1 MNTKE
6 IFILSITALNERKV
20 RTILTIM
27 MVVVGCS
34 LIVVLNGLSA
44 GQTAFLEQQL
54 NNLAANVLTVT
65 PGQRSFS
72 SVTTTPS
79 IVFNSVV
86 VNKMNS
92 LPYVDEVIPQYSA
105 NVQINSQARI
115 QQSSLLAMNPE
126 KLYVRLPNLE
136 MEDNSVIKQNDP
148 SAILIGNSVA
158 YPAGST
164 IPIVT
169 IGQSVKITYSYVDD
183 QGEQQ
188 EDSRVFVVSGIL
200 KESGDRSIDRSVIIN
215 EITGNT
221 LLKKSGKFDS
231 LMVVA
236 QTPELV
242 EVVSQ
247 EITDLYGSSI
257 GISSLKS
264 RLQFR
269 QSFTEGNNAF
279 IISVGVIA
287 LVVGAVGIVTTLYN
301 SVTERIKEIGTMK
314 AIGAKSSSILILFL
328 IEALLIGIIGGSVGI
343 IAGIIVGHGLSSLLA
358 PPGFGSSSVIEPVY
372 YAVDLV
378 KVWLLSVSLSVIA
391 GILPAWKAST
401 LSPLAALRRE

>member
-20 RTILTIM
+20 RTILTIV

-44 GQTAFLEQQL
+44 GQTNFLEQQL

-72 SVTTTPS
+72 SASTTPS

-115 QQSSLLAMNPE
+115 LQSSLLAMNPE

-169 IGQSVKITYSYVDD
+169 IGQSVKVTYSYVDD

-200 KESGDRSIDRSVIIN
+200 KESGDRSIDRSVIISEN
-215 EITGNT
+215 TGNT

-236 QTPELV
+236 KTPELV

-279 IISVGVIA
+279 IMSVGVIA

-301 SVTERIKEIGTMK
+301 SVTERVKEIGTMK

-328 IEALLIGIIGGSVGI
+328 VEALLIGIIGGSVGLL
-343 IAGIIVGHGLSSLLA
+343 AGIIVGHGISSILS
-358 PPGFGSSSVIEPVY
+358 PPVLGSRTGIEPVY
-372 YAVDLV
+372 YAADLV
-378 KVWLLSVSLSVIA
+378 KVWLLSVTLSVIA
-391 GILPAWKAST
+391 GILPAWKASK
-401 LSPLAALRRE
+401 LSPLVALRRE

>member
-86 VNKMNS
+86 VNKLNS
-92 LPYVDEVIPQYSA
+92 LPYVDEVVPQYSA

-169 IGQSVKITYSYVDD
+169 IGQSVKVTYSYVDD

-200 KESGDRSIDRSVIIN
+200 KESGDRSIDRSVMIN

-242 EVVSQ
+242 DVVSQ

-279 IISVGVIA
+279 IMSVGVIA

-301 SVTERIKEIGTMK
+301 SVTERIREIGTMK
-314 AIGAKSSSILILFL
+314 AIGAKSSSILTLFL
-328 IEALLIGIIGGSVGI
+328 VEALLIGVIGGSIGI
-343 IAGIIVGHGLSSLLA
+343 IAGIIVGHGISSILS
-358 PPGFGSSSVIEPVY
+358 PPGFGSSSGIEPVY
-372 YAVDLV
+372 YTIDLV
-378 KVWLLSVSLSVIA
+378 NVWLLSVSLSVVA
-391 GILPAWKAST
+391 GILPAWKASK
-401 LSPLAALRRE
+401 LSPLVALRRE

>member
-20 RTILTIM
+20 RTILTIV

-44 GQTAFLEQQL
+44 GQTNFLEQQL

-72 SVTTTPS
+72 SASTTPS

-115 QQSSLLAMNPE
+115 LQSSLLAMNPE

-169 IGQSVKITYSYVDD
+169 IGQSVKVTYSYVDD

-200 KESGDRSIDRSVIIN
+200 KESGDRSIDRSVIISEN
-215 EITGNT
+215 TGNT

-236 QTPELV
+236 KTPELV
-242 EVVSQ
+242 EIVSQ

-279 IISVGVIA
+279 IMSVGVIA

-301 SVTERIKEIGTMK
+301 SVTERVKEIGTMK

-328 IEALLIGIIGGSVGI
+328 VEALLIGIIGGSVGLL
-343 IAGIIVGHGLSSLLA
+343 AGIIVGHGISSILS
-358 PPGFGSSSVIEPVY
+358 PPVLGSRTGIEPVY
-372 YAVDLV
+372 YAADLV
-378 KVWLLSVSLSVIA
+378 KVWLLSVTLSVIA
-391 GILPAWKAST
+391 GILPAWKASK
-401 LSPLAALRRE
+401 LSPLVALRRE

>member
-1 MNTKE
+1 MNAKE

-27 MVVVGCS
+27 MVVIGCS
-34 LIVVLNGLSA
+34 LIVVLNGLST
-44 GQTAFLEQQL
+44 GQTEFLEQQL

-86 VNKMNS
+86 VNKMDS
-92 LPYVDEVIPQYSA
+92 LPYVNEVIPQYSA
-105 NVQINSQARI
+105 NVQINSQPRI

-164 IPIVT
+164 VPIVT
-169 IGQSVKITYSYVDD
+169 IGQSVKVTYSYVDD
-183 QGEQQ
+183 QGDQQ

-200 KESGDRSIDRSVIIN
+200 KESGDHSIDRSVIIN

-236 QTPELV
+236 QTPDLV

-279 IISVGVIA
+279 IMSVGVIA
-287 LVVGAVGIVTTLYN
+287 LVVGAVGIVTTY
-301 SVTERIKEIGTMK
+301 
-314 AIGAKSSSILILFL
+314 
-328 IEALLIGIIGGSVGI
+328 IIQLQNGSKK
-343 IAGIIVGHGLSSLLA
+343 L
-358 PPGFGSSSVIEPVY
+358 EQ
-372 YAVDLV
+372 
-378 KVWLLSVSLSVIA
+378 
-391 GILPAWKAST
+391 
-401 LSPLAALRRE
+401 